1 MNYAFLI
8 QESVASVDSL
18 ATSLE
23 GETITF
29 FDLMVEGGILM
40 IPIFIL
46 FLISFYV
53 ILSDGAP

>member
-53 ILSDGAP
+53 IFYLIN